1 MAEVKPT
8 EEIKERP
15 YQGYPVTPEPA
26 FNLDVKDILS
36 LALRRWYLIVLSIA
50 VCLVCANLYLKITP
64 PIYLSQAEL
73 KLRSTKN
80 DNNLIDLS
88 QLGINTPQ
96 HQVSNELFILES
108 PLLMTD
114 VVNRL
119 SLNNTYNT
127 KDGLRPIDLYKSSP
141 VIVTPADTI
150 STPSYSFVVALDG
163 HKNFVLK
170 DFVGSEKDDF
180 EGIEV
185 KGSLGQTVKTPLGNF
200 TISVSPWYNAS
211 PYKAN
216 EIKYA
221 HIPVE
226 DAAQKYAHNVIAS
239 SAQSDTDIFRIYDR
253 DTSRQRAIDIVNT
266 LIEVYRDRD
275 IAEQLN
281 KAQSANEFI
290 AKRLAILE
298 DDLSNVDGD
307 ISSYKSSN
315 QLPDVTMSSSLYF
328 NKSFENKQDILNVHA
343 QLQMAEFVRREL
355 KSANI
360 DNALPVNTGL
370 DQAGIQ
376 SQITEYNNIVLERNR
391 LLATGSESNPI
402 ISDLTSTLKTMKNN
416 MVRSLDNYITSLKQ
430 QMGNLETTDSKAASE
445 LTANPNREKY
455 LLSVERQQKVKE
467 SLYIYL
473 LQKREESE
481 LSQAYIEPGF
491 SIVAET
497 MAPKSP
503 ESPDHSRIYLI
514 AFAIGFAIPIVILV
528 LMEAFNTT
536 VRSRDDLKSVSVP
549 LLGEI
554 PFDKTHYSP
563 FRWLKKH
570 AAAGPKDVLV
580 VEGSNN
586 AINEAF
592 RAIRTSLEFMVT
604 NTGYRGRVIAIT
616 SALAG
621 SGKTFTAMNLAR
633 TLAIGGKKVVVIDLD
648 LRKAALSKWVGRT
661 DRGIS
666 NYLIGQASFSDV
678 VVHGTGDNKGLDI
691 VPVGIIPPNPV
702 ELLSQQCL
710 PELLNKLRE
719 DYDYIIIDCPP
730 AEIVADTRIIS
741 GYCDMTLF
749 IIRAGLYQRAM
760 LSELD
765 MWAET
770 GRYKNLALLLN
781 ASTETARSKYNHS
794 YYEKK

>member
-15 YQGYPVTPEPA
+15 YQSNPPAPEPA
-26 FNLDVKDILS
+26 FTLDVKDILS
-36 LALRRWYLIVLSIA
+36 LALRKWYWIVFSIA
-50 VCLVCANLYLKITP
+50 VCLVCANLYLKVTP
-64 PIYLSQAEL
+64 PIYQAEAEL
-73 KLRSTKN
+73 KLNSTKS
-80 DNNLIDLS
+80 DNNFIDLS
-88 QLGINTPQ
+88 QLGINAPQ
-96 HQVSNELFILES
+96 HQVANELFILES

-170 DFVGSEKDDF
+170 NFSGSDKEDF
-180 EGIEV
+180 EEIEV

-200 TISVSPWYNAS
+200 TISVSPWYNES

-216 EIKYA
+216 EISYA
-221 HIPVE
+221 HIPIE
-226 DAAQKYAHNVIAS
+226 DAAQKYAHSVLAV
-239 SAQSDTDIFRIYDR
+239 SAQSDTDIFKIYDK

-315 QLPDVTMSSSLYF
+315 QLPDVTMSSALYF

-343 QLQMAEFVRREL
+343 QMQMAQFVRREL
-355 KSANI
+355 MSANI
-360 DNALPVNTGL
+360 DNSLPVNTGL
-370 DQAGIQ
+370 DQLGIQ

-402 ISDLTSTLKTMKNN
+402 ISDLTSTLKTMKSN

-430 QMGNLETTDSKAASE
+430 QMGNLETTDTKASSE

-497 MAPKSP
+497 MAPRAP
-503 ESPDHSRIYLI
+503 ESPDRSRIYLI
-514 AFAIGFAIPIVILV
+514 AIAIGMGIPMLILV
-528 LMEAFNTT
+528 LMEVLNTT
-536 VRSRDDLKSVSVP
+536 VRSRDDLKSISIP

-554 PFDKTHYSP
+554 PYHNSHRSAFQR
-563 FRWLKKH
+563 FKKN
-570 AAAGPKDVLV
+570 AAGPKDVLV
-580 VEGSNN
+580 TDGSNN

-592 RAIRTSLEFMVT
+592 RAIRTSLEFMVP
-604 NTGYRGRVIAIT
+604 NTDYRGRAIAIT

-621 SGKTFTAMNLAR
+621 SGKTFTAMNLAKA
-633 TLAIGGKKVVVIDLD
+633 LAIGGKKVVVIDLD

-666 NYLIGQASFSDV
+666 NYLIGHASFDDV

-702 ELLSQQCL
+702 ELLSQSCL
-710 PELLNKLRE
+710 PALLEKLRE
-719 DYDYIIIDCPP
+719 EYDYIVIDCPP

-749 IIRAGLYQRAM
+749 IIRAGLFQRSM
-760 LSELD
+760 LPELD
-765 MWAET
+765 VWAET
-770 GRYKNLALLLN
+770 GRYKNLSILLN
-781 ASTETARSKYNHS
+781 GSTAIARSKYNHS
-794 YYEKK
+794 YYEKR